1 MNPCICCGNKC
12 VTMWS
17 IVYPYVTILILN
29 STTHKSLFCTVSLV
43 LIFFFHVNLAW
54 TCMFKRHQLLCV
66 LHHCFW
72 HSSTD
77 INTPR
82 VNNLQH
88 CLVLSWTQLT
98 TCCKSPTCK
107 ANSSSAKKFPTFY
120 GTKGSLSCWQ
130 EPVTCPY
137 HALPL
142 HFFTNHLTVVP
153 LSMSTSCVCSLSLR
167 FSH

>member
-1 MNPCICCGNKC
+1 
-12 VTMWS
+12 
-17 IVYPYVTILILN
+17 
-29 STTHKSLFCTVSLV
+29 
-43 LIFFFHVNLAW
+43 
-54 TCMFKRHQLLCV
+54 MFKKHQLLCV

-98 TCCKSPTCK
+98 TCRKSPSCK

-153 LSMSTSCVCSLSLR
+153 LSMSTSCVCSFLKVFPLKHYTFLFSLTR
-167 FSH
+167 ITCPAHFMVLNVITWICDEKYKPWSF